1 MSSSS
6 SSSKPWTT
14 DLKQLLTKNQIT
26 MRQLLLSLLLMLVVV
41 TIGCKPANHH
51 ATPIGDSFVTPE
63 VADVV
68 MYQVNPRV
76 FAPSNSLQA
85 IQGRLDSIQDL
96 GVNMLWIM
104 PIYPIGEEKSK
115 NSPYSVRDYKAVAP
129 EYGTI
134 DDLRTLVEA
143 CHERGMGVILDWVAN
158 HTAWDN
164 VWVTQHPDWYTHDS
178 VGDIIYP
185 PGTDWTD
192 VADLNYDNLDMR
204 AAMIDAMRFWVDS
217 VGVDGFRCDV
227 ADQVPVDFWTE
238 CISTLRAAAKPRSL
252 IMLAEGSNPE
262 NFEAGFDLNYAWE
275 FMRAIAEVMKGDA
288 RVNRLIAVDKNEYK
302 DLERGKYKLR
312 FTTNHDE
319 ATKASPVTLYGGAK
333 ASMAAFVAT
342 TMLHGGMLVYGS
354 QEVGYPETINFFH
367 YVPVDWNANP
377 GMRDEY
383 KKLIAIYNEHPSLR
397 SSGKAITFDDDENN
411 VLIVDRVLNND
422 NVLVVVNV
430 RDAAHNVELPAM
442 WADKVVTNLMTNSEM
457 KLTKHLTLQPYQYML
472 LHNK

>member
-1 MSSSS
+1 M
-6 SSSKPWTT
+6 KR
-14 DLKQLLTKNQIT
+14 LFLFLT
-26 MRQLLLSLLLMLVVV
+26 LLLAVAVLVM
-41 TIGCKPANHH
+41 GCKPKDHH
-51 ATPIGDSFVTPE
+51 AIPVANEFNVPE

-76 FAPSNSLQA
+76 FAPSNSFQA
-85 IQGRLDSIQDL
+85 IIGRLDSIEDL

-104 PIYPIGEEKSK
+104 PIYPIGLEKSK

-134 DDLRTLVEA
+134 DDLRMLVQS

-164 VWVTQHPDWYTHDS
+164 VWVKQHPDWYTHDS
-178 VGDIIYP
+178 TGNIIFP

-192 VADLNYDNLDMR
+192 VADLNYDNKEMR

-227 ADQVPVDFWTE
+227 AAQVPVDFWTD
-238 CISTLRAAAKPRSL
+238 CINNLRAAAQPRNL
-252 IMLAEGSNPE
+252 IMLAEGANPD
-262 NFEAGFDLNYAWE
+262 NFTAGFDLNYAWE
-275 FMRAIAEVMKGDA
+275 FMGTIARVMKGEA
-288 RVNRLIAVDKNEYK
+288 SVGKLLTTDKNEYK
-302 DLERGKYKLR
+302 DLPPGKFKLR

-319 ATKASPVTLYGGAK
+319 ATKASPITLYGGPK

-354 QEVGYPETINFFH
+354 QEVGYPETINFFK
-367 YVPVDWNANP
+367 YVPVNWNANP
-377 GMRDEY
+377 AMRDEY
-383 KKLIAIYNEHPSLR
+383 KKLISIYNEHPALR
-397 SSGKAITFDDDENN
+397 SSGKVVPFDDDENS

-422 NVLVVVNV
+422 NVLVIVNV
-430 RDAAHNVELPAM
+430 RNEINNIELPAM
-442 WADKVVTNLMTNSEM
+442 WANKTVINLMTGEDM
-457 KLTKHLTLQPYQYML
+457 DLKHHIQVQPYQYL
-472 LHNK
+472 LLCNKK

>member
-1 MSSSS
+1 M
-6 SSSKPWTT
+6 KKAF
-14 DLKQLLTKNQIT
+14 LF
-26 MRQLLLSLLLMLVVV
+26 LLLFV
-41 TIGCKPANHH
+41 TVMTFGCKPKDHH
-51 ATPIGDSFVTPE
+51 ATPVSDSFVVPE

-76 FAPSNSLQA
+76 FAPQNSFQA
-85 IQGRLDSIQDL
+85 IIARLDSIEDL

-129 EYGTI
+129 EYGTV
-134 DDLRTLVEA
+134 DDLRMLVQS

-164 VWVTQHPDWYTHDS
+164 VWLQQHPDWYTHDS
-178 VGDIIYP
+178 TGNIIFP

-192 VADLNYDNLDMR
+192 VADLNYDNKDMR

-238 CISTLRAAAKPRSL
+238 CIDNLRAAAKPRNL
-252 IMLAEGSNPE
+252 IMLAEGANPD
-262 NFEAGFDLNYAWE
+262 NFKAGFDLNYAWE
-275 FMRAIAEVMKGDA
+275 FMGAIAQVMKGEA
-288 RVNRLIAVDKNEYK
+288 KVGKLLSVDKHEYENL
-302 DLERGKYKLR
+302 DNGKFKLR

-319 ATKASPVTLYGGAK
+319 ATKASPITLYGGPK

-377 GMRDEY
+377 AMRDEY
-383 KKLIAIYNEHPSLR
+383 KKLIAIYNDHPALR
-397 SSGKAITFDDDENN
+397 SSGKVVPFDDDENN

-430 RDAAHNVELPAM
+430 RNDTHNVELPAM
-442 WADKVVTNLMTNSEM
+442 WAGKNVKNLFTGQEM
-457 KLTKHLTLQPYQYML
+457 QLSRRITLQPYQYL
-472 LHNK
+472 LLGNE

>member
-1 MSSSS
+1 M
-6 SSSKPWTT
+6 
-14 DLKQLLTKNQIT
+14 
-26 MRQLLLSLLLMLVVV
+26 
-41 TIGCKPANHH
+41 TIGCKPKDHH
-51 ATPIGDSFVTPE
+51 ATPVSDNFVVPE
-63 VADVV
+63 VADIV

-76 FAPSNSLQA
+76 FAPENSFQA
-85 IQGRLDSIQDL
+85 IIERLDSIEDL

-104 PIYPIGEEKSK
+104 PIYPIGQEKSK
-115 NSPYSVRDYKAVAP
+115 NSPYSVKDYKAIAP
-129 EYGTI
+129 EYGTV
-134 DDLRTLVEA
+134 DDLRMLVQS
-143 CHERGMGVILDWVAN
+143 CHKRGMGVILDWVAN

-164 VWVTQHPDWYTHDS
+164 AWLQQHPDWYTHDS
-178 VGDIIYP
+178 TGNIIFP

-192 VADLNYDNLDMR
+192 VADLNYDNKDMR

-238 CISTLRAAAKPRSL
+238 CISTLRQSAKPRNL
-252 IMLAEGSNPE
+252 IMLAEGANPD
-262 NFEAGFDLNYAWE
+262 NFTAGFDLNYAWE
-275 FMRAIAEVMKGDA
+275 FLSAITQVMRDNAKVGK
-288 RVNRLIAVDKNEYK
+288 LISVDKHEYE

-319 ATKASPVTLYGGAK
+319 AAKDSPINLYGGPK

-354 QEVGYPETINFFH
+354 QEVGYPEAINFFH

-383 KKLIAIYNEHPSLR
+383 KKLIAIYNDHPALR
-397 SSGKAITFDDDENN
+397 SSGKVVPFDDDENN

-422 NVLVVVNV
+422 NVLVLVNV
-430 RDAAHNVELPAM
+430 RNAPHNVELPAM
-442 WADKVVTNLMTNSEM
+442 WAGKNVKNLFTGEDLQLSR
-457 KLTKHLTLQPYQYML
+457 HITLQPYQYL
-472 LHNK
+472 LLGNQ